1 MTTNTAVGFE
11 TSRGASPTGRLRS
24 ALVVEPVAA
33 IERAVPLPGEPG
45 VIFAWAADQHAVL
58 RKTLS
63 YLGVELVSTEARGE
77 DAYEVSAADA
87 AVVFSDGAMLMRP
100 SSLSRRGE
108 ADRMRAEFDRAGVA
122 VTGQIPAPG
131 LLDGSDVVLAGD
143 TAFVGVGRRG
153 NEFAREAFA
162 QTASARGYKMVE
174 VKLAPDAPSLSAVVS
189 VVAKDTV
196 VLGGEKAD
204 ATAFAGFKTIVLEK
218 GEELAAGV
226 LCLGERHV
234 LADVRYRTA
243 LGAMRRA
250 GLHVESIDL
259 YEFGKIGLTP
269 SMLVLA
275 LKRE

>member
-11 TSRGASPTGRLRS
+11 TSHAAWHGGKLRTG
-24 ALVVEPVAA
+24 LVVEPDQA
-33 IERAVPLPGEPG
+33 IERAVPVPGEPG
-45 VIFAWAADQHAVL
+45 VIFAWAADQHTVL
-58 RKTLS
+58 CKTLRF
-63 YLGVELVSTEARGE
+63 LGVELISTQARGD
-77 DAYEVSAADA
+77 DAYEVSATDA
-87 AVVFSDGAMLMRP
+87 AIAFADGAMLTRP

-108 ADRMRAEFDRAGVA
+108 ADRMRAEFDRAGIA

-131 LLDGSDVVLAGD
+131 LLDGSDVVLAPGV
-143 TAFVGVGRRG
+143 AFVGVGRRG
-153 NEFAREAFA
+153 NAFGRDALAEAA
-162 QTASARGYKMVE
+162 GARGYKLVE
-174 VKLAPDAPSLSAVVS
+174 VKLAPDAPSLSAVMS
-189 VVAKDTV
+189 VVSKDTII
-196 VLGGEKAD
+196 LGGDKVD
-204 ATAFAGFKTIVLEK
+204 PDAFAGFKTIVLER

-250 GLHVESIDL
+250 GLRVESIDL